1 MLLLDHQPEEAC
13 LLDLTVAICTAGERS
28 TLDAAIRSLVAQD
41 WCPPGGME
49 VLVVD
54 NSRGVSTFVPR
65 VVDEIAQ
72 ESPIPVRYTREPEV
86 GLGFA
91 RNAASAHAEGEI
103 VAYVDDDAVID
114 PGWARA
120 LLATYAETDA
130 SAVGGRVDP
139 LWDGERPS
147 WLGDELLGY
156 LSIVDYGPERRECH
170 FPQYPFGVNISFRH
184 SALESIG
191 GFATALG
198 GGGAPTYLMDEI
210 DVCRRLE
217 RAGHRI
223 YYAPDARVQHLV
235 PPSRMT
241 HAFFFQRAAVLGR
254 ATARMGWSSPDVPRT
269 LPACLKGEVLA
280 GRRALRHGLRTLL
293 LRVTRRE
300 RDYVSERRHLIW
312 NATWMWEIGSL
323 ALKRA

>member
-1 MLLLDHQPEEAC
+1 MLLSGEQPEEAR

-28 TLDAAIRSLVAQD
+28 TLDTAIRSLVAQE
-41 WCPPGGME
+41 WSPTGGLE

-65 VVDEIAQ
+65 VVEEIAQ
-72 ESPIPVRYTREPEV
+72 DSAIPVRYAREPQV

-91 RNAASAHAEGEI
+91 RNAASANADGEI
-103 VAYVDDDAVID
+103 VAFVDDDAVVD

-120 LLATYAETDA
+120 LLATYGETDA

-170 FPQYPFGVNISFRH
+170 FPHYPFGVNISFRR
-184 SALESIG
+184 STLEAVG

-210 DVCRRLE
+210 DVCRRME
-217 RAGHRI
+217 RAGYRI
-223 YYAPDARVQHLV
+223 YYTPDARVQHLV
-235 PPSRMT
+235 PASRMT
-241 HAFFFQRAAVLGR
+241 QAFFFQRAAVLGR
-254 ATARMGWSSPDVPRT
+254 ATARMGWSSPEVPRT

-280 GRRALRHGLRTLL
+280 GQRALRHGVRALL
-293 LRVTRRE
+293 LRATRHE

-312 NATWMWEIGSL
+312 NATWMAEMGSL